1 MLNFFS
7 RRKPS
12 DNDQGPSTPELLNA
26 CNSCSAEQLGSLL
39 DKHHQSLLDACAQN
53 PNVETTALFL
63 SHLNLSTVY
72 KSEPGLRRRPG
83 SLTPQQFVLE
93 RAAFHNN
100 APLVLH
106 LVNTY
111 PDLDLFSETL
121 GRRALHGGVN
131 IWKVLLEKEPK
142 LKDARWGH
150 AGTVVEHCVM
160 QEKVDVLRF
169 LLEQGA
175 KVESE
180 ARPILQMAET
190 AESPEE
196 IKRLLR
202 EYGADEGWREHVEG
216 NE

>member
-1 MLNFFS
+1 M
-7 RRKPS
+7 
-12 DNDQGPSTPELLNA
+12 
-26 CNSCSAEQLGSLL
+26 
-39 DKHHQSLLDACAQN
+39 
-53 PNVETTALFL
+53 
-63 SHLNLSTVY
+63 
-72 KSEPGLRRRPG
+72 
-83 SLTPQQFVLE
+83 
-93 RAAFHNN
+93 
-100 APLVLH
+100 H
-106 LVNTY
+106 LVNTH
-111 PDLDLFSETL
+111 PDLDLFSESL

-142 LKDARWGH
+142 LKNARWGH

-160 QEKVDVLRF
+160 QQKVDVLRF

-180 ARPILQMAET
+180 NKPILQMAEI

-202 EYGADEGWREHVEG
+202 EYGAHEEWREHVGG

>member
-1 MLNFFS
+1 MMNFFS
-7 RRKPS
+7 RYKPS
-12 DNDQGPSTPELLNA
+12 NNDQGPSTSELSNA
-26 CNSCSAEQLGSLL
+26 CTSSPSEKLETLL
-39 DKHHQSLLDACAQN
+39 DKHYRSLLDACAQN
-53 PNVETTALFL
+53 PNIETTALFL
-63 SHLNLSTVY
+63 SHLNLSKIY
-72 KSEPGLRRRPG
+72 RSEPGIRRRPD
-83 SLTPQQFVLE
+83 SLTPQQYVLE
-93 RAAFHNN
+93 RAAFHGNV
-100 APLVLH
+100 PLLLH
-106 LVNTY
+106 LANTH

-131 IWKVLLEKEPK
+131 IWKALLEKEPK
-142 LKDARWGH
+142 LKNARWGH

-160 QEKVDVLRF
+160 QQKVDVLRF

-180 ARPILQMAET
+180 EKPILQMAEI

-196 IKRLLR
+196 IKRLLK